1 MLDWFIG
8 DMPDERYPLECRYF
22 LAVVSLLLTAAAI
35 GDDNDDDGFCFSREN
50 KRKVFTIWLY
60 TR

>member
-8 DMPDERYPLECRYF
+8 YMPDERYPLECRYF

-35 GDDNDDDGFCFSREN
+35 GDDNDDKS
-50 KRKVFTIWLY
+50 
-60 TR
+60 

>member
-1 MLDWFIG
+1 MSL
-8 DMPDERYPLECRYF
+8 F